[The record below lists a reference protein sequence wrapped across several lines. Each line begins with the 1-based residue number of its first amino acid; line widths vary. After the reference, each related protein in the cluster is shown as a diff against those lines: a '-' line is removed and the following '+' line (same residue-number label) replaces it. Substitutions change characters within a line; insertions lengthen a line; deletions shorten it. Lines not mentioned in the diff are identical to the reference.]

1 MDFTQEAIDCLSC
14 ADILKDDV
22 FLSLLEIADPVKYER
37 TFQAL
42 EKRAAELRTKTE
54 FKKTLKAFKEKEK
67 NYNKS
72 EVKHELTKQG
82 TVPLKFDGGKN
93 PQLTI
98 ENFLSILENDP
109 LLKDYLLYNELSNAP
124 ECISSG
130 EIRRW
135 KDEDDSW
142 LRGYI
147 EQNYCIYSP
156 QKLDDAL
163 RVRFNQRRYHPV
175 REKIQSITWDGKP
188 RIKRFLIEW
197 LKVDDCPYSEEV
209 SRLIFAGGIHRAF
222 NPGCKFEDMAVLIG
236 KKQGEGKSTI
246 IRWLAMDDKFFREVN
261 EIDGQRGVEAVEGG
275 WICEVSELLA
285 LKRTKEVE
293 AAKSYFSRQT
303 DTYRKPYDKRV
314 TENPRQCIFIGTTNT
329 AEFLTDKT
337 GNRRYYPVECNSSGR
352 DLFEH
357 KAEIQEYIEQ
367 CWAEAYAL
375 YQKGELPPVLDKSIL
390 PEAQYRQ
397 ESALEDDYHR
407 VGMVKAYLDGKSE
420 GESVCIIELWQQA
433 LGESFK
439 PTRKDSNE
447 VALIMQSAPGW
458 IKVPSVQV
466 TSRWGRQRCWI
477 KQVSSGNLG
486 SDLPF

>member
-222 NPGCKFEDMAVLIG
+222 RPGCKFEDMAVLIG

-397 ESALEDDYHR
+397 ECALEDDYR
-407 VGMVKAYLDGKSE
+407 AGMIKAYLDDKAE
-420 GESVCIIELWQQA
+420 GESVCIIELWQEA

-447 VALIMQSAPGW
+447 LALIMQSAPGW

>member
-375 YQKGELPPVLDKSIL
+375 YQKGELPPVLDKPIL

-397 ESALEDDYHR
+397 ECALEDDYR
-407 VGMVKAYLDGKSE
+407 AGMIKAYLDDKAE
-420 GESVCIIELWQQA
+420 GESVCIIELWQEA

-447 VALIMQSAPGW
+447 LALIMQSAPGW
-458 IKVPSVQV
+458 IKMPSVQR
-466 TSRWGRQRCWI
+466 TSRWGVQRCWV
-477 KQVSSGNLG
+477 KQVSSKNLG

>member
-197 LKVDDCPYSEEV
+197 LKVDDYPYSEEV

-397 ESALEDDYHR
+397 ECALEDDYR
-407 VGMVKAYLDGKSE
+407 AGMIKAYLDDKAE
-420 GESVCIIELWQQA
+420 GESVCIIELWQEA

-447 VALIMQSAPGW
+447 LALIMQSAPGW
-458 IKVPSVQV
+458 IKMPSVQR
-466 TSRWGRQRCWI
+466 TSRWGVQRCWV
-477 KQVSSGNLG
+477 KQVSSKNLG

>member
-397 ESALEDDYHR
+397 ESALEDDYR

-447 VALIMQSAPGW
+447 LALIMQSAPGW

>member
-352 DLFEH
+352 NLFEH

-397 ESALEDDYHR
+397 ECALEDDYR
-407 VGMVKAYLDGKSE
+407 AGMIKAYLDDKAE
-420 GESVCIIELWQQA
+420 GESVCIIELWQEA

-447 VALIMQSAPGW
+447 LALIMQSAPGW
-458 IKVPSVQV
+458 IKMPSVQR
-466 TSRWGRQRCWI
+466 TSRWGVQRCWV
-477 KQVSSGNLG
+477 KQVSSKNLG

>member
-352 DLFEH
+352 DLFDH

-397 ESALEDDYHR
+397 ESALEDDYR

-420 GESVCIIELWQQA
+420 GESVCIIELWQEA

-447 VALIMQSAPGW
+447 LALIMQSAPGW

>member
-54 FKKTLKAFKEKEK
+54 FKNTLKAFKEKEK

-397 ESALEDDYHR
+397 ESALEDDYR

-420 GESVCIIELWQQA
+420 GESVCIIELWQEA

-447 VALIMQSAPGW
+447 LALIMQSAPGW
-458 IKVPSVQV
+458 IKMPSVQR
-466 TSRWGRQRCWI
+466 TSRWGVQRCWV
-477 KQVSSGNLG
+477 KQVSSKNLG

>member
-175 REKIQSITWDGKP
+175 REKIQSITWDGKL

-337 GNRRYYPVECNSSGR
+337 GNRRYYPVECSSSGR

-397 ESALEDDYHR
+397 ESALEDDYR

-420 GESVCIIELWQQA
+420 GESVCIIELWQEA

-447 VALIMQSAPGW
+447 LALIMQSAPGW

>member
-42 EKRAAELRTKTE
+42 EKRAAELRTKTA

-397 ESALEDDYHR
+397 ECALEDDYR
-407 VGMVKAYLDGKSE
+407 AGMIKAYLDDKAE
-420 GESVCIIELWQQA
+420 GESVCIIELWQEA

-447 VALIMQSAPGW
+447 LALIMQSAPGW

>member
-397 ESALEDDYHR
+397 ECALEDDYR
-407 VGMVKAYLDGKSE
+407 AGMIKAYLDDKAE
-420 GESVCIIELWQQA
+420 GESVCIIELWQEA

-447 VALIMQSAPGW
+447 LALIIQSAPGW
-458 IKVPSVQV
+458 IKMPSVQI

-477 KQVSSGNLG
+477 KQVSSKNLG

>member
-222 NPGCKFEDMAVLIG
+222 RPGCKFEDMAVLIG

-285 LKRTKEVE
+285 LKRTKELE

-397 ESALEDDYHR
+397 ECALEDDYR
-407 VGMVKAYLDGKSE
+407 AGMIKAYLDDKAE
-420 GESVCIIELWQQA
+420 GESVCIIELWQEA

-447 VALIMQSAPGW
+447 LALIMQSAPGW
-458 IKVPSVQV
+458 IKVPSVQR
-466 TSRWGRQRCWI
+466 TSRWGVQRCWV
-477 KQVSSGNLG
+477 KQVSSKNLG

>member
-222 NPGCKFEDMAVLIG
+222 SPGCKFEDMAVLIG

-397 ESALEDDYHR
+397 ECALEDDYR
-407 VGMVKAYLDGKSE
+407 AGMIKAYLDDKAE
-420 GESVCIIELWQQA
+420 GESVCIIELWQEA

-447 VALIMQSAPGW
+447 VALIMQNAPGW
-458 IKVPSVQV
+458 IKMPSVQI

-477 KQVSSGNLG
+477 KQVSSKNLG

>member
-222 NPGCKFEDMAVLIG
+222 RPGCKFEDMAVLIG

-397 ESALEDDYHR
+397 ECALEDDYR
-407 VGMVKAYLDGKSE
+407 AGMIKAYLDDKAE
-420 GESVCIIELWQQA
+420 GESVCIIELWQEA

-447 VALIMQSAPGW
+447 LALIMQSAPGW
-458 IKVPSVQV
+458 IKMPSVQR
-466 TSRWGRQRCWI
+466 TSRWGVQRCWV
-477 KQVSSGNLG
+477 KQVSSKNLG

>member
-222 NPGCKFEDMAVLIG
+222 SPGCKFEDMAVLIG

-397 ESALEDDYHR
+397 ECALEDDYR
-407 VGMVKAYLDGKSE
+407 AGMIKAYLDDKAE

-447 VALIMQSAPGW
+447 LALIMQSAPGW
-458 IKVPSVQV
+458 IKMPSVQR

-477 KQVSSGNLG
+477 KQVSSKNLG

>member
-314 TENPRQCIFIGTTNT
+314 TENPRQCIFIGTTNA

-397 ESALEDDYHR
+397 ECALEDDYR
-407 VGMVKAYLDGKSE
+407 AGMIKAYLDDKAE
-420 GESVCIIELWQQA
+420 GESVCIIELWQEA

-447 VALIMQSAPGW
+447 LALIMQSAPGW
-458 IKVPSVQV
+458 IKMPSVQR
-466 TSRWGRQRCWI
+466 TSRWGVQRCWV
-477 KQVSSGNLG
+477 KQVSSKNLG

>member
-67 NYNKS
+67 NYSKS

-397 ESALEDDYHR
+397 ESALEDDYR

-447 VALIMQSAPGW
+447 LALIMQSAPGW

>member
-397 ESALEDDYHR
+397 ECALEDDYR
-407 VGMVKAYLDGKSE
+407 AGMIKAYLDDKAE
-420 GESVCIIELWQQA
+420 GESVCIIELWQEA

-447 VALIMQSAPGW
+447 LALIMQSVPGW
-458 IKVPSVQV
+458 IKMPSVQR
-466 TSRWGRQRCWI
+466 TSRWGVQRCWV
-477 KQVSSGNLG
+477 KQVSSKNLG

>member
-303 DTYRKPYDKRV
+303 DTCRKPYDKRV

-397 ESALEDDYHR
+397 ESALEDDYR

-420 GESVCIIELWQQA
+420 GESVCIIELWQEA

-447 VALIMQSAPGW
+447 LALIMQSAPGW

>member
-54 FKKTLKAFKEKEK
+54 FKKTLKAFKKKEK

-397 ESALEDDYHR
+397 ECALEDDYR
-407 VGMVKAYLDGKSE
+407 AGMIKAYLDDKAE
-420 GESVCIIELWQQA
+420 GESVCIIELWQEA

-447 VALIMQSAPGW
+447 LALIMQSAPGW
-458 IKVPSVQV
+458 IKMPSVQR
-466 TSRWGRQRCWI
+466 TSRWGVQRCWV
-477 KQVSSGNLG
+477 KQVSSKNLG

>member
-222 NPGCKFEDMAVLIG
+222 RPGCKFEDMAVLIG

-261 EIDGQRGVEAVEGG
+261 EIDGQRGAEAVEGG

-337 GNRRYYPVECNSSGR
+337 GNRRYYPVECNSSGH

-397 ESALEDDYHR
+397 ESALEDDYR

-420 GESVCIIELWQQA
+420 GESVCIIELWQEA

-447 VALIMQSAPGW
+447 LALIMQSAPGW

>member
-37 TFQAL
+37 IFQAL

-222 NPGCKFEDMAVLIG
+222 RPGCKFEDMAVLIG

-352 DLFEH
+352 DLFKH

-397 ESALEDDYHR
+397 ESALEDDYR

-420 GESVCIIELWQQA
+420 GESVCIIELWQEA

-447 VALIMQSAPGW
+447 LALIMQSAPGW
-458 IKVPSVQV
+458 IKMPSVQR
-466 TSRWGRQRCWI
+466 TSRWGVQRCWV
-477 KQVSSGNLG
+477 KQVSSKNLG
-486 SDLPF
+486 SDLPL

>member
-1 MDFTQEAIDCLSC
+1 MISFTSATIEQLTCTT
-14 ADILKDDV
+14 ILQDDV
-22 FLSLLEIADPVKYER
+22 FLSLLEIADPIRYER
-37 TFQAL
+37 TLQEL
-42 EKRAAELRTKTE
+42 ERRAMELRVKTE
-54 FKKTLKAFKEKEK
+54 FRRLLKSFAEKEKELE
-67 NYNKS
+67 KS
-72 EVKHELTKQG
+72 ETEYQILKECPI
-82 TVPLKFDGGKN
+82 PLKYTEKGN
-93 PQLTI
+93 PALVI
-98 ENFLSILENDP
+98 ENFSAVLEGDP
-109 LLKDYLLYNELSNAP
+109 ILKDLLLYNELSNSP
-124 ECISSG
+124 ECIENG

-147 EQNYCIYSP
+147 EHKYRIYSP

-175 REKIQSITWDGKP
+175 REKIQSIVWDGKP
-188 RIKRFLIEW
+188 RIKRFLIKW

-209 SRLIFAGGIHRAF
+209 SRLIFAGGIHRVF

-236 KKQGEGKSTI
+236 KRQGEGKSTI
-246 IRWLAMDDKFFREVN
+246 IRWLAMEDKFFREVN

-285 LKRTKEVE
+285 LKRTKDVE
-293 AAKSYFSRQT
+293 AAKSYFSRQV

-314 TENPRQCIFIGTTNT
+314 TESPRQCIFVGTTNT

-337 GNRRYYPVECNSSGR
+337 GNRRYYPVDCKSSGR

-357 KAEIQEYIEQ
+357 KAEIQQYIEQ

-375 YQKGELPPVLDKSIL
+375 YQQDELPPVLDKSIL
-390 PEAQYRQ
+390 PEAQYHQ
-397 ESALEDDYHR
+397 ENALEDDYR
-407 VGMVKAYLDGKSE
+407 VGIVRAYLDGKSE
-420 GESVCIIELWQQA
+420 GESVCIIELWQEA

-458 IKVPSVQV
+458 VKVPNAQV

-477 KQVSSGNLG
+477 KQISSDNLG

>member
-1 MDFTQEAIDCLSC
+1 MDFTQEAIDYLSC

-222 NPGCKFEDMAVLIG
+222 RPGCKFEDMAVLIG

-397 ESALEDDYHR
+397 ECALEDDYR
-407 VGMVKAYLDGKSE
+407 AGMIKTYLDDKAE
-420 GESVCIIELWQQA
+420 GESVCIIELWQEA

-447 VALIMQSAPGW
+447 LALIMQSAPGW
-458 IKVPSVQV
+458 IKVPSVQR
-466 TSRWGRQRCWI
+466 TSRWGVQRCWV
-477 KQVSSGNLG
+477 KQVSSKNLG

>member
-397 ESALEDDYHR
+397 ECALEDDYR
-407 VGMVKAYLDGKSE
+407 AGMIKAYLDDKAE
-420 GESVCIIELWQQA
+420 GESVCIIELWQEA

-447 VALIMQSAPGW
+447 LALIMQSAPGW

-477 KQVSSGNLG
+477 KQVSRGNLG

>member
-109 LLKDYLLYNELSNAP
+109 LLKDYLLYNEFSNAP

-222 NPGCKFEDMAVLIG
+222 RPGCKFEDMAVLIG

-303 DTYRKPYDKRV
+303 DAYRKPYDKRV

-397 ESALEDDYHR
+397 ECALEDDYR
-407 VGMVKAYLDGKSE
+407 AGMIKAYLDDKAE
-420 GESVCIIELWQQA
+420 GESVCIIELWQEA

-447 VALIMQSAPGW
+447 LALIMQSAPGW
-458 IKVPSVQV
+458 IKVPSVQR
-466 TSRWGRQRCWI
+466 TSRWGVQRCWV
-477 KQVSSGNLG
+477 KQVSSKNLG

>member
-367 CWAEAYAL
+367 CWAEAYSL

-397 ESALEDDYHR
+397 ESALEDDYR

-420 GESVCIIELWQQA
+420 GESVCIIELWQEA

-447 VALIMQSAPGW
+447 LALIMQSAPGW

>member
-375 YQKGELPPVLDKSIL
+375 YQKGELPPGLDKSIL

-397 ESALEDDYHR
+397 ESALEDDYR

>member
-314 TENPRQCIFIGTTNT
+314 AENPRQCIFIGTTNT

-367 CWAEAYAL
+367 CWAVAYAL

-397 ESALEDDYHR
+397 ERALEDDYR
-407 VGMVKAYLDGKSE
+407 AGMIKAYLDDKAE
-420 GESVCIIELWQQA
+420 GESVCIIELWQEA

-447 VALIMQSAPGW
+447 LALIMQSAPGW
-458 IKVPSVQV
+458 IKMPSVQR
-466 TSRWGRQRCWI
+466 TSRWGVQRCWV
-477 KQVSSGNLG
+477 KQVSSKNLG

>member
-222 NPGCKFEDMAVLIG
+222 NPGCKFENMAVLIG

-337 GNRRYYPVECNSSGR
+337 GNRRYYPVECSSSGR

-397 ESALEDDYHR
+397 ESALEDDYR

-420 GESVCIIELWQQA
+420 GESVCIIELWQEA

-447 VALIMQSAPGW
+447 LALIMQSAPGW
-458 IKVPSVQV
+458 IKVPSVQR
-466 TSRWGRQRCWI
+466 TSRWGVQRCWV
-477 KQVSSGNLG
+477 KQVSSKNLG

>member
-285 LKRTKEVE
+285 LERTKEVE

-314 TENPRQCIFIGTTNT
+314 TENPRKCIFIGTTNT

-357 KAEIQEYIEQ
+357 KAEIQEDIEQ

-397 ESALEDDYHR
+397 ESALEDDYR

-447 VALIMQSAPGW
+447 LALIMQSAPGW

>member
-390 PEAQYRQ
+390 PEAQYWQ
-397 ESALEDDYHR
+397 ESALEDDYR
-407 VGMVKAYLDGKSE
+407 SGMIKAYLDDKAE

-447 VALIMQSAPGW
+447 VALIMQNAPGW
-458 IKVPSVQV
+458 IKMPSVQI

-477 KQVSSGNLG
+477 KQVSSKNLG

>member
-303 DTYRKPYDKRV
+303 DTCRKPYDKRV

-397 ESALEDDYHR
+397 ECALEDDYR
-407 VGMVKAYLDGKSE
+407 AGMIKAYLDDKAE
-420 GESVCIIELWQQA
+420 GESVCIIELWQEA

-447 VALIMQSAPGW
+447 LALIMQSAPGW
-458 IKVPSVQV
+458 IKMPSVQR
-466 TSRWGRQRCWI
+466 TSRWGVQRCWV
-477 KQVSSGNLG
+477 KQVSSKNLG

>member
-375 YQKGELPPVLDKSIL
+375 YQKGELPPGLDKSIL
-390 PEAQYRQ
+390 YRQ
-397 ESALEDDYHR
+397 ERALEDDYR
-407 VGMVKAYLDGKSE
+407 AGMIKAYLDDKAE
-420 GESVCIIELWQQA
+420 GESVCIIELWQEA

-447 VALIMQSAPGW
+447 LALIMQSAPGW
-458 IKVPSVQV
+458 IKMPSVQR
-466 TSRWGRQRCWI
+466 TSRWGVQRCWV
-477 KQVSSGNLG
+477 KQVSSKNLG

>member
-246 IRWLAMDDKFFREVN
+246 IRWLAMDDKFFREVS

-397 ESALEDDYHR
+397 ESALEDDYR

-420 GESVCIIELWQQA
+420 GESVCIIELWQEA

-447 VALIMQSAPGW
+447 LALIMQSAPGW